1 ETQRIVLEE
10 VKATGSKGGIA
21 IVADVKTGEIL
32 SMTSIVGGPSDPK
45 IAPAGDRNYA
55 VTDVYE
61 PGSTNKVITI
71 SGAIEKKVI
80 SANTPFIV
88 PDTILLTIPTSQ
100 ILIRMYQK
108 IGMHEIY

>member
-1 ETQRIVLEE
+1 
-10 VKATGSKGGIA
+10 
-21 IVADVKTGEIL
+21 
-32 SMTSIVGGPSDPK
+32 MTSIVGGPSDPK

-88 PDTILLTIPTSQ
+88 PDTITFDNTDITDSHSHVQEKLLMRYIERILKCWHDLSQTS
-100 ILIRMYQK
+100 
-108 IGMHEIY
+108 